1 MTGKA
6 KKMDS
11 TLKKKMF
18 ELLYREGDVHILI
31 SATVNG
37 VRIPSSMAA
46 SAKDKLIGF
55 VLGMKPSPRLE
66 IRESGLFAPLRF
78 GEERFR
84 CFFPW
89 ESVLQMNSKDCVV
102 FFAKGEKEE
111 DLRPEG
117 KKGRPRLTVVRKET
131 AG

>member
-1 MTGKA
+1 MVSA
-6 KKMDS
+6 
-11 TLKKKMF
+11 LKKKMF

-31 SATVNG
+31 STTADG
-37 VRIPSSMAA
+37 VRVPACVAA

-55 VLGMKPSPRLE
+55 VLGMRPSPRLQ

-78 GEERFR
+78 GDERFQ

-89 ESVLQMNSKDCVV
+89 ESVLQMNSRDCVV

-111 DLRPEG
+111 GLRREG
-117 KKGRPRLTVVRKET
+117 KKGRPKLTVVQKET
-131 AG
+131 TGR